1 MAVAESLETAK
12 QAAQRAGKLLP
23 TKKKQRSGWQ
33 SLLPRAITREGIV
46 LDQHIREG
54 RFQRS
59 LSLITAFSSILAG
72 LEVTYEHYR
81 GSYGQQ
87 VMYTPVLI
95 SPILALA
102 GLWGAFNRRVARTLL
117 PIISLITMLDGVV
130 GFYFHVR
137 GIARKPGGWR
147 IPVFNVIMGPPVF
160 APLLFALSGFL
171 GFIASLLRREDDL
184 EHTTLPGIPRPR
196 SAWFGLL
203 PHKLVKEGF
212 VIEQDVREGRF
223 QRALGVATAISAFF
237 SGIEALYS
245 HYKNN
250 FSYPAQWTPILLT
263 PVLMFAGIG
272 ALWSRTLARTL
283 LPIASVL
290 ALLDGGIGFLYH
302 LRGLL
307 RRPGGL
313 KKPFYN
319 LVYGPPIFA
328 PLLFAASG
336 FLGVLASLLRR
347 ANS

>member
-1 MAVAESLETAK
+1 MALTKPLDRIKKVGERSLESLSNGK
-12 QAAQRAGKLLP
+12 Q
-23 TKKKQRSGWQ
+23 QRS
-33 SLLPRAITREGIV
+33 SLLDLLPRKITHEGVV
-46 LDQHIREG
+46 LEQHIREG

-59 LSLITAFSSILAG
+59 LSLITAFSSLLAG

-87 VMYTPVLI
+87 IMYTPVII
-95 SPILALA
+95 SPILTIA
-102 GLWGAFNRRVARTLL
+102 GVWGVLSRRAARTIL
-117 PIISLITMLDGVV
+117 PIVSLITMIDGVV

-147 IPVFNVIMGPPVF
+147 IPIFNVIMGPPVF
-160 APLLFALSGFL
+160 APLLFVISGFL

-184 EHTTLPGIPRPR
+184 EHATLPGIPRPR
-196 SAWFGLL
+196 SAWFGWV
-203 PHKLVKEGF
+203 PRKLVKEGF

-223 QRALGVATAISAFF
+223 QRALGVATAVSAFF
-237 SGIEALYS
+237 SGVEALYS

-250 FSYPAQWTPILLT
+250 FSYRVQWTPILLT

-272 ALWSRTLARTL
+272 AVWSRTIARTL
-283 LPIASVL
+283 LPLASAL

-302 LRGLL
+302 VRGLI

-313 KKPFYN
+313 KKPLYN

-347 ANS
+347 GD